1 MNMKFKTSKGFSSE
15 VVGNQK
21 GITSLMILLIV
32 VAVIGVFL
40 YMKKMKTGDDMVVE
54 EPTYMTEEETPMEYE
69 MLEEDETTP
78 EEINNDT
85 LDELDM
91 LMEEIDST
99 SNEDLSDLAL

>member
-1 MNMKFKTSKGFSSE
+1 MKD
-15 VVGNQK
+15 QK
-21 GITSLMILLIV
+21 GISSLIILLIV

-40 YMKKMKTGDDMVVE
+40 YMKKMKAPVDVME
-54 EPTYMTEEETPMEYE
+54 ETMEMTEGETPVEYE

-78 EEINNDT
+78 EEIDNDA

>member
-1 MNMKFKTSKGFSSE
+1 MKD
-15 VVGNQK
+15 QK
-21 GITSLMILLIV
+21 GISSLIIRLIV

-40 YMKKMKTGDDMVVE
+40 YMKKMKAPVDVME
-54 EPTYMTEEETPMEYE
+54 ETMEMTEGETPVEYE

-78 EEINNDT
+78 EEIDNDA

>member
-1 MNMKFKTSKGFSSE
+1 MR
-15 VVGNQK
+15 NQK
-21 GITSLMILLIV
+21 GISSLIILLIV

-40 YMKKMKTGDDMVVE
+40 YMKKMKAPVDVME
-54 EPTYMTEEETPMEYE
+54 ETMEMTEGETPVEYE

-78 EEINNDT
+78 EEIDNDA